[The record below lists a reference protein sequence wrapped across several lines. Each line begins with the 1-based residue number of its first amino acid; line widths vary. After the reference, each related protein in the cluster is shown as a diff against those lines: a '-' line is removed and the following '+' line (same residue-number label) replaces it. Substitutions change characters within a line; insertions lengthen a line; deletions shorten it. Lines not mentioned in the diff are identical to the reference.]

1 MEKLKELGKAVHGI
15 IKEDKT
21 LSRIAQASGLPY
33 GDLVSGVVS
42 SLGYGRARKSYH
54 PQMVELA
61 KKIHGM
67 GMPMKKRRVKKGKG
81 PPGSTSA
88 PNPYT
93 VAAAVEDAIAD
104 QVRANRVL
112 SERLTAAETAVGIET
127 GPLTHL
133 LTDSSTVPRSRSVTT
148 SKKPRGTAAAAA
160 DDSMGSKGGK
170 GFFDFLGKAIQA
182 PLAGV
187 AALSGGLHGAVGS
200 FGAPKKRG
208 GRKMLAVTPVIY
220 E

>member
-1 MEKLKELGKAVHGI
+1 MEKLKEIGKAVHGI

-42 SLGYGRARKSYH
+42 SLGYGRKRKSYH

-61 KKIHGM
+61 SKLHGM
-67 GMPMKKRRVKKGKG
+67 GVPMKARNPKKKGRG

-93 VAAAVEDAIAD
+93 VAAEQAVLAEALGDRLNALE
-104 QVRANRVL
+104 RAAPL
-112 SERLTAAETAVGIET
+112 GPYSGMLTSASAA
-127 GPLTHL
+127 P
-133 LTDSSTVPRSRSVTT
+133 SRSPSVTST
-148 SKKPRGTAAAAA
+148 ESTRGRKA
-160 DDSMGSKGGK
+160 GK
-170 GFFDFLGKAIQA
+170 GFFDFVGKAIQA

-187 AALSGGLHGAVGS
+187 AALSGGLHGAIGS

-208 GRKMLAVTPVIY
+208 GRKMLAITPVIY